1 MGFKDASNT
10 EGGAPQ
16 AVGISK
22 GKHMEDVITYRER
35 GASSSPGRPCG
46 EWAGAKS
53 LWKNLECQGQGCT
66 WSCEGLYGTGG
77 TEGSGKEPSVFRVAA
92 VSLALPVP

>member
-1 MGFKDASNT
+1 MGFKDASNS

-16 AVGISK
+16 AVGLSK
-22 GKHMEDVITYRER
+22 GKHMEDVMTYGER

-53 LWKNLECQGQGCT
+53 LWKSLESQGQGCT
-66 WSCEGLYGTGG
+66 WSSKGLCATGG
-77 TEGSGKEPSVFRVAA
+77 TAGTDEESSVRRVAGTP
-92 VSLALPVP
+92 LALPVL